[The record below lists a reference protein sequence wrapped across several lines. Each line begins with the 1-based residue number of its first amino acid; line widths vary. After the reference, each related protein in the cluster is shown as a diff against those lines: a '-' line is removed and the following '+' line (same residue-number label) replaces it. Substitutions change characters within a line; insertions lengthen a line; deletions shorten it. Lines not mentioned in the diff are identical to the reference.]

1 MECIVLD
8 YARTSRLAHWVR
20 DEMREIAPRL
30 YFGQAFPR
38 GLPLLHFVLRSK
50 PSPRS
55 PRDPGTII
63 AVPPAE
69 RGRRNEMQ

>member
-30 YFGQAFPR
+30 YFGQALPR
-38 GLPLLHFVLRSK
+38 GLPLFALQ
-50 PSPRS
+50 
-55 PRDPGTII
+55 
-63 AVPPAE
+63 AVTAISTGSRNNN
-69 RGRRNEMQ
+69 RGAARRTRATE